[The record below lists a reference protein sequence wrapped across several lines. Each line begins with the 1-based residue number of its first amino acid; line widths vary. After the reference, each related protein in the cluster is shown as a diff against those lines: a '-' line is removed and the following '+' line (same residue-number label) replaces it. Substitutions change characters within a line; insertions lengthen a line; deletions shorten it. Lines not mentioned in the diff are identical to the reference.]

1 MALTLATVDAAI
13 EALLTG
19 SQSFT
24 IDGQTYTQVGLGPLM
39 EMRKQ
44 LKSEGGT
51 GGASP
56 FGFRMTQ
63 LKPPEH

>member
-1 MALTLATVDAAI
+1 MALTLATVETAI

-24 IDGQTYTQVGLGPLM
+24 IDGQTYTQVALGPLM

-44 LKSEGGT
+44 LKREGGA
-51 GGASP
+51 GSAHP
-56 FGFRMTQ
+56 FGFWMTR